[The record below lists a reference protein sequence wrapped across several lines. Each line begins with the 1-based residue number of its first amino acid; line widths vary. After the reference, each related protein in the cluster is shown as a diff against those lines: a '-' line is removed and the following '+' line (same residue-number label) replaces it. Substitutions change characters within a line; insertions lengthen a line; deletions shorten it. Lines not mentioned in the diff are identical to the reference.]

1 MPNDSIR
8 ARIALG
14 SVTRALISTLLAI
27 SVALLGILLA
37 EGSHDNSASLQPE
50 MTRTDKLLVPEIE
63 RQVGKR
69 QALRAGRPLTKPEI
83 HDALE
88 ARGVERLDGLGS

>member
-1 MPNDSIR
+1 
-8 ARIALG
+8 
-14 SVTRALISTLLAI
+14 
-27 SVALLGILLA
+27 
-37 EGSHDNSASLQPE
+37 